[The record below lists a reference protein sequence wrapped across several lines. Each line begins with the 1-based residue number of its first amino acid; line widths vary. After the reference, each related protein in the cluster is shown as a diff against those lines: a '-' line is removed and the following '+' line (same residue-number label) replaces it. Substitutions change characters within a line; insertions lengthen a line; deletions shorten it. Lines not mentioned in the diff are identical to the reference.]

1 LTSVEEEMSVKI
13 VIVGLGRMGLAHAA
27 ILKHVPQAE
36 VVALVDGDASLG
48 KMTSSMGLRLPF
60 YRSTDE
66 AVQNEE
72 LDAAFVCTPTHAHL
86 PVTQTLIEAKIDV
99 FVEKPLGHS
108 VVASRQLAE
117 WANCQDI
124 VHGVGYTLE
133 HNRVFRMAKA
143 LLQDGAIGSIQGY
156 RATVFHSEVLRS
168 RRGWLFDPA
177 RSGGGVLMNIVSHM
191 VYFVCDC
198 FGLPETVSASTK
210 SVYSPWVEDEALV
223 SLAHH
228 SGIAGEIQASWSV
241 PGKPILELEL
251 SVRGELG
258 GVTVNRRQL
267 DMHLHKAW
275 RTYSAGTHRI
285 HASSIPSSAL
295 YDFSPEYDGEAYY
308 AEDLDFIKCCVSRVP
323 YTVSFDT
330 ALRVEETVAAMYES
344 SRSRTE
350 IELPGGERL

>member
-1 LTSVEEEMSVKI
+1 MSVEEEMLVRI

-27 ILKHVPQAE
+27 ILQHVPQAE

-48 KMTSSMGLRLPF
+48 KTIRSMGLRLPF

-66 AVQNEE
+66 AVQNEK

-86 PVTQTLIEAKIDV
+86 PVTQTLIGAGIHV

-108 VVASRQLAE
+108 VVAARQLAE
-117 WANCQDI
+117 LARHKDI
-124 VHGVGYTLE
+124 VHGVGYTLG
-133 HNRVFRMAKA
+133 HNRVFGMAKT
-143 LLQDGAIGSIQGY
+143 LLQAGAIGSIHNYQ
-156 RATVFHSEVLRS
+156 AVVFHSEVLRP

-177 RSGGGVLMNIVSHM
+177 RSGGGVVINIVSHM

-198 FGLPETVSASTK
+198 FGLPQTVSANTK
-210 SVYSPWVEDEALV
+210 SVYSAWVEDEAWV
-223 SLAHH
+223 SLTHP

-241 PGKPILELEL
+241 PGKPILELGL

-258 GVTVNRRQL
+258 IISVNRQQI
-267 DMHLHKAW
+267 DMHLDKAW
-275 RTYSAGTHRI
+275 HTYSAGSHRI
-285 HASSIPSSAL
+285 HASGLPSAAL

-308 AEDLDFIKCCVSRVP
+308 AEDLDFIKCCASRVP

-330 ALRVEETVAAMYES
+330 SLKVEEIVAAIYES

-350 IELPGGERL
+350 VELPGGEQL